1 LLDDEKRRKMHLPAG
16 EALNIPSNEVRS
28 EPVVAESIFWVI
40 EVVTST
46 GLPMRFGSA
55 GISRAPLPAGVTIL
69 SCDCPCV

>member
-1 LLDDEKRRKMHLPAG
+1 LLYDQKRKKMDLLAG
-16 EALNIPSNEVRS
+16 EAPNIPSNEVRS

-55 GISRAPLPAGVTIL
+55 GISRAPLPDGVTIL